1 VRCLS
6 GYRFE
11 NGIACASHCFLMRM
25 GLRQSFGATFKYNK
39 TYGSIGAVIV
49 FLTWL
54 YLTGLCLLIGGE
66 INTEIEHAAPAGKA
80 PGQKASL

>member
-1 VRCLS
+1 
-6 GYRFE
+6 
-11 NGIACASHCFLMRM
+11 MRNA
-25 GLRQSFGATFKYNK
+25 GYNK

-66 INTEIEHAAPAGKA
+66 INAEIEHAAPTGKA
-80 PGQKASL
+80 PGQKTSA